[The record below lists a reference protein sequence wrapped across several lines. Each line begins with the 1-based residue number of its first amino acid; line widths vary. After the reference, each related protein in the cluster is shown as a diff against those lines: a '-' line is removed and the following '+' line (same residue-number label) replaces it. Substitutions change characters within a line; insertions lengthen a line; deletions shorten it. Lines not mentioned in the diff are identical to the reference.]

1 MQETVDYNMKVV
13 IVGDGKVGYTL
24 TKSLSEEGHDLV
36 VIDNNKRILLASQE
50 SLDVAVVDG
59 NGASVE
65 VQREA
70 GVDTADLLIAATN
83 GDETNLLC
91 CMVAKKLGCK
101 HTIARVRN
109 PEYDQQIRFMRDELG
124 LSMVINPEKAA
135 ALEIFRLL
143 QFPSFLKRDSF
154 AKGSVE
160 LVELKIKENNVLAN
174 TRLDQFRMLAN
185 VNALVCAVDRGGT
198 VTIPKGSFSLQVG
211 DKLTIA
217 TDAGDLVRL
226 VKNLGVY
233 TPKAQHVMIIGGSR
247 TAKYLAQRLIRSKVK
262 LTIIEKE
269 EKRCL
274 ELSESLPE
282 ATIVHGN
289 GTVQEL
295 LIEEGI
301 RKMDAVVTLTGMDE
315 ENLIVSMFADFI
327 GVPKSVTKINRTEY
341 NNVYENKGIDSIVS
355 PKLLT
360 TNEIIRY
367 VRAMDDTTGG
377 SVVTLYRIVDG
388 KAEALEFSVKNDAP
402 YIGIPLHKL
411 RLKPD
416 ILIASIIRAR
426 RVIIPSGSDEIQKG
440 DTVII
445 VTTADHTIAEL
456 RDIFIRDEA

>member
-1 MQETVDYNMKVV
+1 MKIV

-24 TKSLSEEGHDLV
+24 TKRLSQEGHDIV
-36 VIDNNKRILLASQE
+36 VIDNNRSVLLQSQE
-50 SLDVAVVDG
+50 ALDVAVVDG

-70 GVDTADLLIAATN
+70 GVGSSDLLIAATS

-91 CMVAKKLGCK
+91 CMVARKLGCR

-109 PEYDQQIRFMRDELG
+109 PEYDQQTRFLKDELG

-143 QFPSFLKRDSF
+143 QYPSFLKRDSF

-174 TRLDQFRMLAN
+174 TRLDQFRTLSN
-185 VNALVCAVDRGGT
+185 VNALVCAVERGGM
-198 VTIPKGSFSLQVG
+198 VSIPKGSFSLQVG

-226 VKNLGVY
+226 IKNLGVY
-233 TPKAQHVMIIGGSR
+233 TPKAQQVRIIGGSR
-247 TAKYLAQRLIRSKVK
+247 TANYLAQRLISSKVK
-262 LTIIEKE
+262 LTIIEKN
-269 EKRCL
+269 EKRCQ
-274 ELSESLPE
+274 ELSETLPE

-289 GTVQEL
+289 GTEQGL

-388 KAEALEFSVKNDAP
+388 KAEALEFSIKNDAP
-402 YIGIPLHKL
+402 YNNIPLHKL

-426 RVIIPSGSDEIQKG
+426 KVIIPSGNDEIRRG

-445 VTTADHTIAEL
+445 VTTTDHAIAEL
-456 RDIFIRDEA
+456 RDIFIRDDA

>member
-1 MQETVDYNMKVV
+1 MKIV

-24 TKSLSEEGHDLV
+24 TKRLSQEGHDIV
-36 VIDNNKRILLASQE
+36 VIDNNRSVLLQSQE
-50 SLDVAVVDG
+50 ALDVAVVDG

-70 GVDTADLLIAATN
+70 GVGSSDLLIAATS

-91 CMVAKKLGCK
+91 CMVARKLGCR

-109 PEYDQQIRFMRDELG
+109 PEYDQQTRFLKDELG

-143 QFPSFLKRDSF
+143 QYPSFLKRDSF

-174 TRLDQFRMLAN
+174 TRLDQFRTLSN
-185 VNALVCAVDRGGT
+185 VNALVCAVERGGM
-198 VTIPKGSFSLQVG
+198 VSIPKGNFSLQVG

-226 VKNLGVY
+226 IKNLGVY

-247 TAKYLAQRLIRSKVK
+247 TAKYLAQRLISSKVK
-262 LTIIEKE
+262 LTIIEKN
-269 EKRCL
+269 EKRCQ
-274 ELSESLPE
+274 ELSETLPE

-289 GTVQEL
+289 GTEQGL

-315 ENLIVSMFADFI
+315 ENLIVSMFADYI

-388 KAEALEFSVKNDAP
+388 KAEALEFSIKNDAP
-402 YIGIPLHKL
+402 YNNIPLHKL

-426 RVIIPSGSDEIQKG
+426 KVIIPSGNDEIHKG

-445 VTTADHTIAEL
+445 VTTTDHAIAEL
-456 RDIFIRDEA
+456 RDIFIRDDA

>member
-1 MQETVDYNMKVV
+1 MKIV

-24 TKSLSEEGHDLV
+24 TKRLSQEGHDIV
-36 VIDNNKRILLASQE
+36 VIDNKRSVLLQSQE

-70 GVDTADLLIAATN
+70 GVGASDLLIAATS

-91 CMVAKKLGCK
+91 CMVARKLGCR

-109 PEYDQQIRFMRDELG
+109 PEYDQQTRFLKDELG
-124 LSMVINPEKAA
+124 LSMVVNPEKAA

-143 QFPSFLKRDSF
+143 QYPSFLKRDSF

-160 LVELKIKENNVLAN
+160 LVELKIKEKNVLAGS
-174 TRLDQFRMLAN
+174 RLDQFRTLVN
-185 VNALVCAVDRGGT
+185 VNALVCAVEREGT
-198 VTIPKGSFSLQVG
+198 VVIPKGNFTLQVG

-233 TPKAQHVMIIGGSR
+233 TPKAQHVMIVGGSR

-269 EKRCL
+269 ESRCL

-301 RKMDAVVTLTGMDE
+301 RSMDAVVTLTGMDE
-315 ENLIVSMFADFI
+315 ENLIVSMFANFI

-360 TNEIIRY
+360 ANEIVRY
-367 VRAMDDTTGG
+367 VRAMDDTTG
-377 SVVTLYRIVDG
+377 SSAVTLYRIVDG
-388 KAEALEFSVKNDAP
+388 KAEALEFSVKHETP
-402 YIGIPLHKL
+402 YTGIPLHQL
-411 RLKPD
+411 RLNPD

-426 RVIIPSGSDEIQKG
+426 KVIIPSGNDEIRKG
-440 DTVII
+440 DSIII

>member
-1 MQETVDYNMKVV
+1 MKIV

-24 TKSLSEEGHDLV
+24 TKRLSQEGHDIV
-36 VIDNNKRILLASQE
+36 VIDNNRSVLLQSQE
-50 SLDVAVVDG
+50 ALDVAVVDG

-70 GVDTADLLIAATN
+70 GVGSSDLLIAATS

-91 CMVAKKLGCK
+91 CMVARKLGCR

-109 PEYDQQIRFMRDELG
+109 PEYDQQTRFLKDELG

-143 QFPSFLKRDSF
+143 QYPSFLKRDSF

-174 TRLDQFRMLAN
+174 TRLDQFRTLSN
-185 VNALVCAVDRGGT
+185 VNALVCAVERGGM
-198 VTIPKGSFSLQVG
+198 VSIPKGNFSLQVG

-226 VKNLGVY
+226 IKNLGVY

-247 TAKYLAQRLIRSKVK
+247 TAKYLAQRLISSKVK
-262 LTIIEKE
+262 LTIIEKN
-269 EKRCL
+269 EKRCQ
-274 ELSESLPE
+274 ELSETLPE

-289 GTVQEL
+289 GTEQGL

-315 ENLIVSMFADFI
+315 ENLIVSMFADYI

-388 KAEALEFSVKNDAP
+388 KAEALEFSIKNDAP
-402 YIGIPLHKL
+402 YNNIPLHKL
-411 RLKPD
+411 RLKPN

-426 RVIIPSGSDEIQKG
+426 KVIIPSGNDEIHKG

-445 VTTADHTIAEL
+445 VTTTDHAIAEL
-456 RDIFIRDEA
+456 RDIFIRDDA

>member
-1 MQETVDYNMKVV
+1 MKIV

-24 TKSLSEEGHDLV
+24 TKRLSQEGHDIV
-36 VIDNNKRILLASQE
+36 VIDNNRSVLLQSQE
-50 SLDVAVVDG
+50 ALDVAVVDG

-70 GVDTADLLIAATN
+70 GVGSSDLLIAATS

-91 CMVAKKLGCK
+91 CMVARKLGCR

-109 PEYDQQIRFMRDELG
+109 PEYDQQTRFLKDELG

-143 QFPSFLKRDSF
+143 QYPSFLKRDSF

-174 TRLDQFRMLAN
+174 TRLDQFRTLSN
-185 VNALVCAVDRGGT
+185 VNALVCAVERGGM
-198 VTIPKGSFSLQVG
+198 VSIPKGNFSLQVG

-226 VKNLGVY
+226 IKNLGVY

-247 TAKYLAQRLIRSKVK
+247 TAKYLAQRLISSKVK
-262 LTIIEKE
+262 LTIIEKN
-269 EKRCL
+269 EKRCQ
-274 ELSESLPE
+274 ELSETLPE

-289 GTVQEL
+289 GTEQGL

-315 ENLIVSMFADFI
+315 ENLIVSMFADYI

-388 KAEALEFSVKNDAP
+388 KAEALEFSIKNDAP
-402 YIGIPLHKL
+402 YNNIPLHKL
-411 RLKPD
+411 RLKPNL
-416 ILIASIIRAR
+416 LIASIIRAR
-426 RVIIPSGSDEIQKG
+426 KVIIPSGNDEIHKG

-445 VTTADHTIAEL
+445 VTTTDHAIAEL
-456 RDIFIRDEA
+456 RDIFIRDDA

>member
-1 MQETVDYNMKVV
+1 MKIV

-24 TKSLSEEGHDLV
+24 TKRLSQEGHDIV
-36 VIDNNKRILLASQE
+36 VIDNNRSVLLQSQE
-50 SLDVAVVDG
+50 ALDVAVVDG

-70 GVDTADLLIAATN
+70 GVGSSDLLIAATS

-91 CMVAKKLGCK
+91 CMVARKLGCR

-109 PEYDQQIRFMRDELG
+109 PEYDQQTRFLKDELG

-143 QFPSFLKRDSF
+143 QYPSFLKRDSF

-174 TRLDQFRMLAN
+174 TRLDQFRTLSN
-185 VNALVCAVDRGGT
+185 VNALVCAVERGGM
-198 VTIPKGSFSLQVG
+198 VSIPKGSFSLQVG
-211 DKLTIA
+211 HKLTIA

-226 VKNLGVY
+226 IKNLGVY

-247 TAKYLAQRLIRSKVK
+247 TAKYLAQRLISSKVK
-262 LTIIEKE
+262 LTIIEKN
-269 EKRCL
+269 EKRCQ
-274 ELSESLPE
+274 ELSETLPE

-289 GTVQEL
+289 GTEQGL

-315 ENLIVSMFADFI
+315 ENLIVSMFADYI

-367 VRAMDDTTGG
+367 VRAMGDTTGG

-388 KAEALEFSVKNDAP
+388 KAEALEFSIKNDAP
-402 YIGIPLHKL
+402 YNNISLHKL
-411 RLKPD
+411 RLKPN

-426 RVIIPSGSDEIQKG
+426 KVIIPSGNDEICRG

-445 VTTADHTIAEL
+445 VTTTDHAIAEL
-456 RDIFIRDEA
+456 RDIFIRDDA

>member
-1 MQETVDYNMKVV
+1 MKVV

-154 AKGSVE
+154 ARGNAE
-160 LVELKIKENNVLAN
+160 LVELKLKDGNPLIGKPLQ
-174 TRLDQFRMLAN
+174 QFRTVAD
-185 VNALVCAVDRGGT
+185 VNALVCAVERDNEIH
-198 VTIPKGSFSLQVG
+198 IPKGDFTLHLG
-211 DKLTIA
+211 DKVTIA
-217 TDAGDLVRL
+217 ADAADLVKL
-226 VKNLGVY
+226 IKNLKVY
-233 TPKAQHVMIIGGSR
+233 SPKAQRVMIVGGSR
-247 TAKYLAQRLIRSKVK
+247 TAAYLAQRLIRNKID
-262 LTIIEKE
+262 LTIVEQD
-269 EKRCL
+269 EKRCMD
-274 ELSESLPE
+274 LSEALPQ
-282 ATIVHGN
+282 ATVINGN
-289 GTVQEL
+289 GTDQRL
-295 LIEEGI
+295 LSEGI
-301 RKMDAVVTLTGMDE
+301 ASADAVVSLMGIDE
-315 ENLIVSMFADFI
+315 ENLLVSMFASYV
-327 GVPKSVTKINRTEY
+327 GVPKSITKISRNEY
-341 NNVYENKGIDSIVS
+341 NPIFESMGIDSIVS

-360 TNEIIRY
+360 ANEIVRY
-367 VRAMDDTTGG
+367 VRAMEDTTGG
-377 SVVTLYRIVDG
+377 SVLTLYKIVDG
-388 KAEALEFSVKNDAP
+388 KAEALEFSVKGEAKFLNL
-402 YIGIPLHKL
+402 PLY
-411 RLKPD
+411 RLKLKKNV
-416 ILIASIIRAR
+416 LIAAIIRAR
-426 RVIIPSGSDEIQKG
+426 RVIIPSGADVMQKG
-440 DTVII
+440 DTVIV
-445 VTTADHTIAEL
+445 VTEADRAIRDL
-456 RDIFIRDEA
+456 KDIFEGEV

>member
-1 MQETVDYNMKVV
+1 MKVV

-154 AKGSVE
+154 ARGNAE
-160 LVELKIKENNVLAN
+160 LVELKLKGGNPLIGKPLQ
-174 TRLDQFRMLAN
+174 QFRTVAD
-185 VNALVCAVDRGGT
+185 VNALVCAVERDNEIH
-198 VTIPKGSFSLQVG
+198 IPKGDFTLHLG
-211 DKLTIA
+211 DKVTIA
-217 TDAGDLVRL
+217 ADAADLVKL
-226 VKNLGVY
+226 IKNLGVY
-233 TPKAQHVMIIGGSR
+233 SPKAQRVMIVGGSR
-247 TAKYLAQRLIRSKVK
+247 TAAYLAQRLIRID
-262 LTIIEKE
+262 LTIVEQD
-269 EKRCL
+269 EKRCMD
-274 ELSESLPE
+274 LSEALPQ
-282 ATIVHGN
+282 ATVINGN
-289 GTVQEL
+289 GTDQRL
-295 LIEEGI
+295 LLSEGI
-301 RKMDAVVTLTGMDE
+301 ASADAVVSLMGIDE
-315 ENLIVSMFADFI
+315 ENLLVSMFASYV
-327 GVPKSVTKINRTEY
+327 GVPKSITKISRNEY
-341 NNVYENKGIDSIVS
+341 NPIFESMGIDSIVS

-360 TNEIIRY
+360 ANEIVRY
-367 VRAMDDTTGG
+367 VRAMEDTTGG
-377 SVVTLYRIVDG
+377 SVLTLYKIVDG
-388 KAEALEFSVKNDAP
+388 KAEALEFSVKGEAKFLNL
-402 YIGIPLHKL
+402 PLY
-411 RLKPD
+411 RLKLKKNV
-416 ILIASIIRAR
+416 LIAAIIRAR
-426 RVIIPSGSDEIQKG
+426 KVIIPSGADVMQKG
-440 DTVII
+440 DTVIV
-445 VTTADHTIAEL
+445 VTEADRAIRDL
-456 RDIFIRDEA
+456 KDIFEGEV